1 MARPLKLGWGNR
13 SAFRGKSKSKELKP
27 AAPLQSSSRERHG
40 LARGRGGRVRG
51 RCVSK
56 MLSSME
62 NDASVDTI
70 AKIQVLIPKRG
81 RRRPFERHAAG
92 STTV

>member
-1 MARPLKLGWGNR
+1 
-13 SAFRGKSKSKELKP
+13 
-27 AAPLQSSSRERHG
+27 
-40 LARGRGGRVRG
+40 
-51 RCVSK
+51 
-56 MLSSME
+56 ME